1 MNKWSDF
8 EAKEGMLILH
18 VIISKV
24 WLEKLLIAITYTI
37 FSLDIYIFYLF
48 IYYYIFFKQALDLIL
63 MFLILTRKWRLM
75 I

>member
-48 IYYYIFFKQALDLIL
+48 FIFFKHALDLIL

>member
-8 EAKEGMLILH
+8 EAEEGMLILH

-48 IYYYIFFKQALDLIL
+48 FIF
-63 MFLILTRKWRLM
+63 
-75 I
+75 